1 MEECVLIDQ
10 TALNEIIIPTTNV
23 NRLLPDGTR
32 HSEQVINKSQIY
44 ITTAGWKNSFAKL
57 IQVIGEVKPR
67 EPQKEGVAEKL
78 LTVKAFNNV
87 TLCQVA

>member
-32 HSEQVINKSQIY
+32 DG
-44 ITTAGWKNSFAKL
+44 A
-57 IQVIGEVKPR
+57 
-67 EPQKEGVAEKL
+67 
-78 LTVKAFNNV
+78 
-87 TLCQVA
+87 